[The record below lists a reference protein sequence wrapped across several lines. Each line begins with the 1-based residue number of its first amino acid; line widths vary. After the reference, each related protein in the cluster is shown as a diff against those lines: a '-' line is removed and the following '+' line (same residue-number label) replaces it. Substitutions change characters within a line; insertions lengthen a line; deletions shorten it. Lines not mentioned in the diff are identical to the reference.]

1 MLVSDDKSVNSL
13 LLNNIFLICRALIC
27 IMMAFGGYFVD
38 SFAFNSY
45 DLNIFY
51 GILMFLYGLFSAQLI
66 LACPILAEAY
76 GSENL
81 NVTFGLIN
89 MFKGFAL
96 CFTWALDPGLLA
108 KFLLFAGA
116 SCEQSIVSKPGENYP
131 LTFQIAGGLMIG
143 SSLFGFSMEKALN
156 WEKKQKSKKESENS
170 EKNTLS
176 SIIIYSSGDAG
187 APTECWDPEMRTESE
202 TASLLT
208 RGSSLNDVR
217 FFEVIFYPTS
227 PPNVQFSGVMI
238 DPSSPSKSR
247 YHLWMSPKDRG
258 ASKLLVCE
266 HINVRSRLRVRRFM
280 SDRVRKFFQKCA
292 CGCVRETQLG
302 ADARARPHV
311 HSGSVK
317 VLQSMGWLHQG
328 EIKRCSLT

>member
-13 LLNNIFLICRALIC
+13 LLNNIFLTCRAVIC

-45 DLNIFY
+45 DLIIFY

-108 KFLLFAGA
+108 KLLLFFGV
-116 SCEQSIVSKPGENYP
+116 SCEQNIVSPLLKDTGPCENYP

-143 SSLFGFSMEKALN
+143 SSIFGFAMEKALN
-156 WEKKQKSKKESENS
+156 W
-170 EKNTLS
+170 
-176 SIIIYSSGDAG
+176 
-187 APTECWDPEMRTESE
+187 
-202 TASLLT
+202 
-208 RGSSLNDVR
+208 
-217 FFEVIFYPTS
+217 
-227 PPNVQFSGVMI
+227 
-238 DPSSPSKSR
+238 
-247 YHLWMSPKDRG
+247 
-258 ASKLLVCE
+258 
-266 HINVRSRLRVRRFM
+266 
-280 SDRVRKFFQKCA
+280 
-292 CGCVRETQLG
+292 
-302 ADARARPHV
+302 
-311 HSGSVK
+311 
-317 VLQSMGWLHQG
+317 
-328 EIKRCSLT
+328 